1 MKTIAVESCGKGNS
15 EYEERELICIILHP
29 HLNFT
34 MYALRLYKFIF
45 VVFK

>member
-34 MYALRLYKFIF
+34 MLCAYINLYL
-45 VVFK
+45 